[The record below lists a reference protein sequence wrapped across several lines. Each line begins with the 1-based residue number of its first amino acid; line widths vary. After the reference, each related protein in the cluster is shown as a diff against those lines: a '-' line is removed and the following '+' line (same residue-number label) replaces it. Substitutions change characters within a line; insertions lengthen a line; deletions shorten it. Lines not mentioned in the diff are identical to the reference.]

1 MSSVVE
7 AFKWGTLGVG
17 HLTVRGITTS
27 LAMTALTLITGAWF
41 FNREE
46 ASSIDKL

>member
-1 MSSVVE
+1 M
-7 AFKWGTLGVG
+7 
-17 HLTVRGITTS
+17 I
-27 LAMTALTLITGAWF
+27 ALTLVTGIWF

>member
-1 MSSVVE
+1 
-7 AFKWGTLGVG
+7 
-17 HLTVRGITTS
+17 
-27 LAMTALTLITGAWF
+27 MTALTLITGAWF